1 MRSNMPRGGYVGRVG
16 GRSVTALALGLF
28 VVGGAACTVL
38 EGVGIDDPG
47 ETPDA
52 SPMSTS
58 TTPVPTGTATGTGAP
73 DAGPAPTDAA
83 ADVTSADAAGDSAS
97 DAGTDADTDGSAVDG
112 GADAGADPVMPGV
125 DGVLRGLVGGN
136 RVQDWFGT
144 IRLPNATCPPGATV
158 RTAGQI
164 SCCGFAG
171 SMSGGVGRIPVV
183 FDPTT
188 RTGTLAGAPFG
199 PLSPAVM
206 DPDGTMRYQM
216 AAFLEGP
223 RAWQAGI
230 EMSRLGSATATQLA
244 QATRMLENPALM
256 RAVSDSLRYMVVTW
270 NPVTKA
276 FRIRFDLTNFQ
287 GTSAGTCGIIGGQE
301 TFARVQYDL
310 R

>member
-16 GRSVTALALGLF
+16 GRSVTALTLGLF
-28 VVGGAACTVL
+28 VVGGAACTVID
-38 EGVGIDDPG
+38 GVGIDDPG

-52 SPMSTS
+52 APTSTS
-58 TTPVPTGTATGTGAP
+58 TTPVPTGTGAP
-73 DAGPAPTDAA
+73 DAGPAPSDAA
-83 ADVTSADAAGDSAS
+83 ADATLADADVDSGTDGSAAS
-97 DAGTDADTDGSAVDG
+97 DADTDGGSADG
-112 GADAGADPVMPGV
+112 GADAGADPVMPGA

-136 RVQDWFGT
+136 RIQEWLGT
-144 IRLPNATCPPGATV
+144 IRLPDATCPPGATV

-164 SCCGFAG
+164 SCCGFSG
-171 SMSGGVGRIPVV
+171 SWSGGVGRIPVV
-183 FDPTT
+183 FDPTP

-199 PLSPAVM
+199 PLSPAVT